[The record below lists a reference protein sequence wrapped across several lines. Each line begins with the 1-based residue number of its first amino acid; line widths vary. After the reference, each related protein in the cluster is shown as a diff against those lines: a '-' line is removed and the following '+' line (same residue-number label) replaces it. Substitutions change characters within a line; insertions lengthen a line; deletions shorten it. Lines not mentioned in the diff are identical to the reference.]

1 MTLTTHHLEFTAT
14 ALTPLELDDQAG
26 SAIRGAVVGG
36 LWERFCANKAAP
48 TCADCPLIPVCPV
61 AELIAPMRA
70 AGETGGAQRPRPY
83 VVRPPANHARHYD
96 PGAAL
101 SFGLGLIGPVARLFP
116 YLVMA
121 AQAIEQSGL
130 GRRLSA
136 NGGRRGALQL
146 AAIAAVNP
154 LSGARQPL
162 YQRDQAQVQTPGLP
176 ITAADVTAYA
186 AALPSDQLTLQFHT
200 PLRLIDGDRLVKR
213 FDPRP
218 FVQRLAWRLDQLA
231 VAYGDGAP
239 VCDRAALATQL
250 ADLTLADDRTAW
262 VDVVS
267 SSARSHQRTPIG
279 GLVGRVTL
287 AGDLAP
293 LRELLVW
300 GSLIH
305 VGKNAVKGD
314 GWYSIADCR
323 L

>member
-1 MTLTTHHLEFTAT
+1 MTLITHHLEFTAT

-26 SAIRGAVVGG
+26 ASIRGAVVGG
-36 LWERFCANKAAP
+36 LWERFCANKAEP
-48 TCADCPLIPVCPV
+48 SCADCPLIPVCPV

-70 AGETGGAQRPRPY
+70 EGETGGAQRPRPY
-83 VVRPPANHARHYD
+83 VLRPPVDPARHYA

-101 SFGLGLIGPVARLFP
+101 AFGLALIGPVARLFP

-130 GRRLSA
+130 GRRMPA

-146 AAIAAVNP
+146 AAITAVNP
-154 LSGARQPL
+154 LAGARQPL
-162 YQRDQAQVQTPGLP
+162 YQRDHAQVQAPGLP
-176 ITAADVTAYA
+176 ITPADVATYA
-186 AALPSDQLTLQFHT
+186 AALPTDRLTLQFRT

-239 VCDRAALATQL
+239 LCDRAALTTQL
-250 ADLTLADDRTAW
+250 DQLSLADDQTTW

-267 SSARSHQRTPIG
+267 YSSRSRQRTPIG
-279 GLVGRVTL
+279 GLVGQVTL

-314 GWYSIADCR
+314 GWYTIGAV
-323 L
+323 

>member
-1 MTLTTHHLEFTAT
+1 MTLTTHHLEFSAV
-14 ALTPLELDDQAG
+14 AVTPLELDDQAG
-26 SAIRGAVVGG
+26 AAIRGAVVGG

-61 AELIAPMRA
+61 AELVAPMRD
-70 AGETGGAQRPRPY
+70 AGETGGEQRPRPY
-83 VVRPPANHARHYD
+83 VVRPPADAVRRYD

-101 SFGLGLIGPVARLFP
+101 AFGLTLIGPAARLFP

-130 GRRLSA
+130 GRRLPA

-154 LSGARQPL
+154 LSDARQPL
-162 YQRDQAQVQTPGLP
+162 YQRDHAQVQTPGLP
-176 ITAADVTAYA
+176 IASADVVAYA
-186 AALPSDQLTLQFHT
+186 ATLPADRLTLQLRT

-231 VAYGDGAP
+231 VAYGGGAP
-239 VCDRAALATQL
+239 LCDRAALAMQIANL
-250 ADLTLADDRTAW
+250 RLADDQTHW

-267 SSARSHQRTPIG
+267 YSSRSRQRTPIG
-279 GLVGRVTL
+279 GLIGQVTL

-300 GSLIH
+300 GSLVH

-314 GWYSIADCR
+314 GWYTISAG
-323 L
+323 